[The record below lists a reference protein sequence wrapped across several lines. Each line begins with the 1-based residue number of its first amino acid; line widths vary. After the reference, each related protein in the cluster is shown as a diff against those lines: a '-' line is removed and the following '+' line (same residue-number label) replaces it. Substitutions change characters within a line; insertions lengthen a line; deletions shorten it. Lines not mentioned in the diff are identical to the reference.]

1 MANIF
6 KKGLLTTSN
15 VMRPRPTM
23 FFMPGLDQRP
33 LHDPS
38 AYKWTGALE
47 GAIDTIRAEFLEGLK
62 HAPTSD
68 YATEVSDRPDQML
81 HTGDWEWH
89 SLISGGKRQ
98 DGFAQHCPQT
108 AMMLESIDDLQLGTP
123 FSYAFFSVLKPG
135 ASIATHS
142 APCNIRLR
150 CHLPLFVPD
159 VPLGTCAMRVGDQ
172 FVQVRGEREGR
183 GSERVGRA
191 RGERRVY
198 CSVWRVQYGVFGA
211 LCDVFCVQCA
221 VFSVSAVC
229 WCGVHS
235 VLCSQC
241 VLSVGVLI
249 VLRMRQV
256 CGQTLTVA
264 Q

>member
-68 YATEVSDRPDQML
+68 YATEVNDRPDQML

-159 VPLGTCAMRVGDQ
+159 VPVGTCAMRVGDQ
-172 FVQVRGEREGR
+172 FVQVRRERWGWGERGEREGCTVQCAVF
-183 GSERVGRA
+183 GV
-191 RGERRVY
+191 V
-198 CSVWRVQYGVFGA
+198 CSV
-211 LCDVFCVQCA
+211 LCVLCFCVQCA
-221 VFSVSAVC
+221 VFSVSAVVA
-229 WCGVHS
+229 GVVFTVCCCVRS
-235 VLCSQC
+235 VCCS
-241 VLSVGVLI
+241 
-249 VLRMRQV
+249 
-256 CGQTLTVA
+256 
-264 Q
+264 

>member
-68 YATEVSDRPDQML
+68 YATEVNDRPDQML

-159 VPLGTCAMRVGDQ
+159 VPVGTCAMRVGDQ
-172 FVQVRGEREGR
+172 FVQVRGGRGEREG
-183 GSERVGRA
+183 
-191 RGERRVY
+191 
-198 CSVWRVQYGVFGA
+198 CTVQCGVFGVVCSV
-211 LCDVFCVQCA
+211 LCVLHF
-221 VFSVSAVC
+221 VFSVLYSVFQQLWLVWCLQCAAVFAVC
-229 WCGVHS
+229 AVG
-235 VLCSQC
+235 
-241 VLSVGVLI
+241 GVLI

-256 CGQTLTVA
+256 CGQH
-264 Q
+264 